1 MVTNTFSSPFSI
13 PLTRRSFL
21 RRAGILSLAGLSL
34 PAWMPR
40 MAFAD
45 PEKSGPGDILICVFL
60 RGGMDSLSA
69 VIPYNE
75 AGYHDRRPTIRVPD
89 SAVLDLDGQFGLH
102 PHLAPL
108 LEIWQEGD
116 LAIVHAVGSP
126 DPTRSHFDA
135 MDYMERGTP
144 GQKQVQTGWLARHLE
159 TVASQND
166 SPFRAV
172 GMGAMLQA
180 SLRGPVPA
188 LALRSIAD
196 FHLRGR
202 EDEIAQVQAALQQLY
217 APDTGADSMLIQQA
231 DQTFAAMALLE
242 AADPLSYEPQ
252 HGAVYPEDEFGLA
265 LRQVAQL
272 IRADVGLE
280 VACVD
285 AGGWD
290 THESMG
296 EYDDG
301 RMAGLLEG
309 LGAALGAFYTDM
321 QEEMGRIS
329 VVTMSEF
336 GRRVAENGS
345 RGTDHGHGGCM
356 FLVGGGFRGGKV
368 YGAWPTLAEEQL
380 DRGDLAVTTDFR
392 DVLAEVVQN
401 RLANPALAQVF
412 PDYSPAF
419 LGLTEPVG
427 GSSQSWRTYLPTA
440 RR

>member
-1 MVTNTFSSPFSI
+1 MFSNSLSTT
-13 PLTRRSFL
+13 LTRRSFL

-45 PEKSGPGDILICVFL
+45 PEKSGPGDILICIFL

-69 VIPYNE
+69 VVPYNE
-75 AGYHDRRPTIRVPD
+75 AGYHDRRPTIAVPD
-89 SAVLDLDGQFGLH
+89 SAILDLDGQFGLH
-102 PHLAPL
+102 PRLAPL
-108 LEIWQEGD
+108 LEVWQEGD

-159 TVASQND
+159 SVASQND

-172 GMGAMLQA
+172 GMGTMLQA
-180 SLRGPVPA
+180 SLRGSAPA

-217 APDTGADSMLIQQA
+217 APDTGADTMLVQQA

-242 AADPLSYEPQ
+242 NADPLSYEPQ
-252 HGAVYPEDEFGLA
+252 HGAVYPESELGLA
-265 LRQVAQL
+265 LGQVAQL

-296 EYDDG
+296 EYDGG

-356 FLVGGGFRGGKV
+356 FLVGGGFRGGRV
-368 YGAWPTLAEEQL
+368 YGDWPTLEEEKL

-392 DVLAEVVQN
+392 DVLAEVVQK
-401 RLANPALAQVF
+401 RLDNPALAQVF
-412 PDYSPAF
+412 PGHTATF
-419 LGLTEPVG
+419 LELTDPLEG
-427 GSSQSWRTYLPTA
+427 ASQGWQTYLPMA